1 MNKNNIKLILECI
14 IIFLIVFI
22 YNRFLYESMDHII
35 DFTHA
40 YSIAS
45 GLKIYKD
52 FNIVIGP
59 IYPVL
64 MSIFLILFGKNL
76 LVFDIVNSLIVVIIY
91 LIIRKNNKETLSV
104 LAISFLIYGLFAKYN
119 MFTLLFFYI
128 IYYLEKKDFKY
139 KNIIIGI
146 LLSILL
152 FTKINVGILM
162 IVGTIIINYKN
173 IKELFERGIA
183 CIISSSIIILI
194 IYLSGIL
201 KEFIN
206 YTMLGLVDF
215 NNNISYKFAMILLI
229 PVIIYLIR
237 NIKKDKNLIYMF
249 CYLGISYPIF
259 DYSHISLAIFPTF
272 VYFIDNLK
280 SNDKIR
286 KLSFIISI
294 ILFSILV
301 YTNNQNFMNFNLKCK
316 NKYCFNSYG
325 LETSYNYVKEINK
338 NIKNKNKYRLF
349 FFNDIAYLHKLVLNQ
364 DINKYDFI
372 WNGNMGYK
380 GTETYIK
387 EINEICKKDKCLFV
401 ISKKDFKEFPGKQLS
416 TPLLKYVANSYNE
429 QYSFIVGGVQF
440 TIYTN

>member
-1 MNKNNIKLILECI
+1 
-14 IIFLIVFI
+14 
-22 YNRFLYESMDHII
+22 
-35 DFTHA
+35 
-40 YSIAS
+40 
-45 GLKIYKD
+45 
-52 FNIVIGP
+52 
-59 IYPVL
+59 
-64 MSIFLILFGKNL
+64 
-76 LVFDIVNSLIVVIIY
+76 
-91 LIIRKNNKETLSV
+91 
-104 LAISFLIYGLFAKYN
+104 
-119 MFTLLFFYI
+119 
-128 IYYLEKKDFKY
+128 
-139 KNIIIGI
+139 
-146 LLSILL
+146 
-152 FTKINVGILM
+152 
-162 IVGTIIINYKN
+162 
-173 IKELFERGIA
+173 
-183 CIISSSIIILI
+183 
-194 IYLSGIL
+194 
-201 KEFIN
+201 
-206 YTMLGLVDF
+206 
-215 NNNISYKFAMILLI
+215 MILLI
-229 PVIIYLIR
+229 PVTIYLIR

-259 DYSHISLAIFPTF
+259 DYPHISLAIFPTF

-338 NIKNKNKYRLF
+338 KIKNKNKYRLF
-349 FFNDIAYLHKLVLNQ
+349 FFNDIAYLHKLALNQ